1 MSIDVVT
8 LALAKA
14 YADELVANGGD
25 PEKTEQII
33 RDKINE
39 VLGSIGTGADWAV
52 NDETAAGY
60 IKNRT
65 HYDINKT
72 VKWDGN
78 TSGLDSV
85 TLLEQEAEGIIM
97 SYVMYKVSEEFENP
111 ETICQIKEKDVNIT
125 MVGDGFQAEITSEDM
140 GIGENYLFEEGK
152 YYMALPF
159 ILWVEENNTRVSFED
174 LLGEG
179 KIYTFNKGL
188 WLIKANMP
196 QEIEDQSIQAVLW
209 PHSINIKGTKRLDLK
224 YIPEA
229 AFGNIEAKDYGD
241 WAQIFITKRD
251 GSVQTI
257 TINDGPAGE
266 PGPAGYTPKR
276 GTDYW
281 TSSDIAQIKSYVD
294 SAILGGSW

>member
-39 VLGSIGTGADWAV
+39 VLGSIGGGADWAV

-65 HYDINKT
+65 HYSIKSSFPL
-72 VKWDGN
+72 DGSYWPGPKGDEVEG
-78 TSGLDSV
+78 TDYFLCHYIEELD
-85 TLLEQEAEGIIM
+85 LYLYA
-97 SYVMYKVSEEFENP
+97 YKVSDIPFP
-111 ETICQIKEKDVNIT
+111 TETMNK
-125 MVGDGFQAEITSEDM
+125 ITSNNLIISMEGEKLPASEVFEDYEVQELIPEVLTM
-140 GIGENYLFEEGK
+140 FIADDGTPLLINLTQQLDLSSVNPMLSGTALPGVYFVYGENDELSVSSVKVELEEVK
-152 YYMALPF
+152 
-159 ILWVEENNTRVSFED
+159 
-174 LLGEG
+174 
-179 KIYTFNKGL
+179 
-188 WLIKANMP
+188 
-196 QEIEDQSIQAVLW
+196 Q
-209 PHSINIKGTKRLDLK
+209 LDLK
-224 YIPEA
+224 YIPEI

-241 WAQIFITKRD
+241 WVQIFITKRD

-257 TINDGPAGE
+257 TINDGPAGQ
-266 PGPAGYTPKR
+266 PGADGYTPKR

>member
-39 VLGSIGTGADWAV
+39 VLGSIGGGADWAV

-65 HYDINKT
+65 HYEGTPIHVPELDDQGKEVYWSGPQEGDFGIPMAEL
-72 VKWDGN
+72 DG
-78 TSGLDSV
+78 
-85 TLLEQEAEGIIM
+85 EQV
-97 SYVMYKVSEEFENP
+97 YCYKVSNVIITADQMKNIELTDIFVNAGGTLIQANELYEKVEIEEIEEVPVILLIAVF
-111 ETICQIKEKDVNIT
+111 
-125 MVGDGFQAEITSEDM
+125 
-140 GIGENYLFEEGK
+140 GENYC
-152 YYMALPF
+152 P
-159 ILWVEENNTRVSFED
+159 ILASVSQSFES
-174 LLGEG
+174 EG
-179 KIYTFNKGL
+179 ITIESGVYFSTAKFQGIDFFMSKIKTT
-188 WLIKANMP
+188 
-196 QEIEDQSIQAVLW
+196 
-209 PHSINIKGTKRLDLK
+209 NIKQLDLK
-224 YIPEA
+224 YIPEI
-229 AFGNIEAKDYGD
+229 AFGNIEAKDYGN
-241 WAQIFITKRD
+241 WAQITITKRD

-266 PGPAGYTPKR
+266 PGPAGYTPVR

-281 TSSDIAQIKSYVD
+281 TTADIAQIKSYVD